1 VHSTRH
7 TKSGTPTIQ
16 AIQCAWHSDLPVTT
30 EDSLWTLPTCLAPV
44 NPNNNR
50 MNYPHIEWC
59 QKIKQVCDALAQKHL
74 KLAREYCKHTA
85 LINALKKMGTK
96 PTPGLKLRQSL
107 KDVGRL
113 GISWTSQKKEP
124 QMRSKQQSV
133 MPTKLGTCAQKQ
145 GKKNKQEGCRWCPG
159 MLSQPS
165 KITKK
170 PLGGQMKLAAVTVPR
185 DRGSK

>member
-1 VHSTRH
+1 M
-7 TKSGTPTIQ
+7 KQ
-16 AIQCAWHSDLPVTT
+16 A
-30 EDSLWTLPTCLAPV
+30 
-44 NPNNNR
+44 
-50 MNYPHIEWC
+50 
-59 QKIKQVCDALAQKHL
+59 CDALAQKHL
-74 KLAREYCKHTA
+74 KIAREHHERTT
-85 LINALKKMGTK
+85 LIEALKKMGTK

-113 GISWTSQKKEP
+113 GISWTPQKKEP

-165 KITKK
+165 KTTKK
-170 PLGGQMKLAAVTVPR
+170 PLGGQTKSSATVLRPAGLSMSVNRYALLSTEPEGSSSQPSQSRIRGTDAASGSQCGSMTKDHGKATPKAGS
-185 DRGSK
+185 RGEC